1 MFGRGLNSI
10 RVRFSILIATF
21 SVIATTI
28 VIGLDGYMHVGEWP
42 LDAKLALLTTIPLLP
57 ATFTYWMA
65 GRLTRPIEEL
75 RRSTEAL
82 ASGSTEV
89 PIDVD
94 CRCEVGGLA
103 DAFRKMVDR
112 FNSNIMRMNVLAYS
126 DAVTQL
132 PNRDALKHVL
142 SFATREGQTFEG
154 AIVFVDLDHFKQVN
168 DTLGHEAGDRLLR
181 EAAERMLWGGFG
193 KTTDTL
199 DTCLTPLGEMC
210 EHVPDM
216 LFVRFAGDE
225 FVALV
230 SGVVDK
236 DALAALARRIIA
248 SLEHP
253 FAIDGVDLTVG
264 ASVGIARMPVDS
276 TDPSEILTF
285 ADLAMYAAKRAG
297 RAGYAYFDATLRE
310 QALARLDM
318 EAELRAAL
326 ESDAFYL
333 EFQPKVRTADLSV
346 CGVEALVRMRSSTG
360 MTVPPGDFIEIAERC
375 GLIERIGETVLRK
388 AVQQAADW
396 QRNGRNLPV
405 AFNVSPIQF
414 SRPGFAE
421 AVIDAV
427 QAADVDPALLEVE
440 VTESTAMKDPAATAR
455 RLGQIKAAGIRIA
468 IDDFGTG
475 YSNVAQLVELPY
487 DVLKID
493 RSLVSRIHQDPKS
506 ETILMGILAIA
517 QGLGHITVAEGVE
530 TARQFSFLAS
540 KGCTTVQGFYFA
552 RPMSADDL
560 EAWIDR
566 RSKAPDL
573 GQSSL
578 RALS

>member
-1 MFGRGLNSI
+1 MMFGKGLDSI

-21 SVIATTI
+21 SVTATLC
-28 VIGLDGYMHVGEWP
+28 VMALDSWVHVGEWSIG
-42 LDAKLALLTTIPLLP
+42 AKLALLLAVPWLP
-57 ATFTYWMA
+57 AAFTHWMA

-132 PNRDALKHVL
+132 PNREALKHIL
-142 SFATREGQTFEG
+142 EFAIRGQQPFEG
-154 AIVFVDLDHFKQVN
+154 AVIFIDLDHFKQVN

-181 EAAERMLWGGFG
+181 AAAERMLWAGFG
-193 KTTDTL
+193 KTKETL

-210 EHVPDM
+210 EHVPDV

-230 SGVVDK
+230 PDLVDK
-236 DALAALARRIIA
+236 AALAALARRIIT
-248 SLEHP
+248 SLERP
-253 FAIDGVDLTVG
+253 FVINGVEVTVG
-264 ASVGIARMPVDS
+264 ASVGIARMPADS
-276 TDPSEILTF
+276 ADPSEILTF
-285 ADLAMYAAKRAG
+285 ADLAMYAAKRSG
-297 RAGYAYFDATLRE
+297 RSDHAFFNAALRE
-310 QALARLDM
+310 RAMARLDM
-318 EAELRAAL
+318 EAEIRAAL
-326 ESDAFYL
+326 ERDDVFL
-333 EFQPKVRTADLSV
+333 EFQPKIRTTDLAV
-346 CGVEALVRMRSSTG
+346 CGVEALARMRSSTG
-360 MTVPPGDFIEIAERC
+360 VTIQPGDFIEVAEAC
-375 GLIERIGETVLRK
+375 GLIERIGDTVLRK
-388 AVQQAADW
+388 AVRQAAEW
-396 QRNGRNLPV
+396 QREGRNVPI

-421 AVIDAV
+421 AVIDTVRASG
-427 QAADVDPALLEVE
+427 VDPSLLEVE
-440 VTESTAMKDPAATAR
+440 VTESAAMMDLAATTR
-455 RLGQIKAAGIRIA
+455 RLSQIRAAGIRIA

-475 YSNVAQLVELPY
+475 FSNVSQLVQLPY

-493 RSLVSRIHQDPKS
+493 RTLVSRIGEDPKG
-506 ETILMGILAIA
+506 ETILTGILTIA
-517 QGLGHITVAEGVE
+517 RGLGHISVAEGVE
-530 TARQFSFLAS
+530 TARQFAFLEAN
-540 KGCTTVQGFYFA
+540 GCTTVQGFYFA
-552 RPMSADDL
+552 RPMAADQF

-566 RSKAPDL
+566 RSESPDL
-573 GQSSL
+573 GRSRL
-578 RALS
+578 MAL